1 MKRLIITML
10 LAISMGFL
18 MNTAA
23 FEIDGIHYFIVDEE
37 AKTVG
42 IGSDDFSGCCFAH
55 EWEIDIFDCI
65 PWESTHSTYSGDIV
79 IPEKVMI
86 EGKEYTVTKIFVAAF
101 ANAIELMSITMP
113 NTITDVMEGA
123 FYGCSNL
130 KEIKFSNQTR
140 GLRRTTLEGC
150 TSLTK
155 LDFSGIQDYIDY
167 LLDSCPNL
175 RELVLPT
182 EAIYY
187 AIYSWQR
194 TEPCIF
200 YISNPNPPR
209 GIEVYFKGIPEG
221 SILYVPDGAVGN
233 YSECRYSWD
242 FPSIRPMSEAG
253 DNAPVTN
260 PQPFKLSGQSLVAT
274 GEDNVEVYDLQG
286 RLMQVVTAGCS
297 TKLAAGIYVLR
308 CGSISEKV
316 IVQ

>member
-1 MKRLIITML
+1 MKKLITTML

-23 FEIDGIHYFIVDEE
+23 FEIDGIHYFIVDKE

-42 IGSDDFSGCCFAH
+42 IGSGDPVGCSFAH

-65 PWESTHSTYSGDIV
+65 PWESTHSPHSGDIV

-86 EGKEYTVTKIFVAAF
+86 EGEEYTVTKIVVAAF
-101 ANAIELMSITMP
+101 ANATGLTSITMP

-155 LDFSGIQDYIDY
+155 LDFSGIQDYLI
-167 LLDSCPNL
+167 LSLDLFPSL
-175 RELVLPT
+175 KEVILPYD
-182 EAIYY
+182 AVYY
-187 AIYSWQR
+187 SVSSLNR
-194 TEPCIF
+194 TEPCTF
-200 YISNPNPPR
+200 YITNPNPPR

-253 DNAPVTN
+253 VNAPVTN

-274 GEDNVEVYDLQG
+274 GEDNVEVYDVQG